1 VPPGTR
7 WPRRDFGAVSA
18 RGVSTRRKVEHEAGQ
33 ETTFVKFLIK
43 LFSKSLW
50 GVGQSPT
57 ACMGMRKAWILTQG
71 KKPKGLMNN
80 E

>member
-1 VPPGTR
+1 VGRHLDPL
-7 WPRRDFGAVSA
+7 SA
-18 RGVSTRRKVEHEAGQ
+18 RGVSPRRKLRHEASQ
-33 ETTFVKFLIK
+33 KITFVKFLIK

-57 ACMGMRKAWILTQG
+57 TCNRRHKTYDNSTGQKA
-71 KKPKGLMNN
+71 KGLMND